1 MDLRGLV
8 RGTVDWSDLE
18 GVGRELADRADE
30 ESVRIEFLEADN
42 WLSTPLIV
50 DEQWFVKIITP
61 QNAFVHAVLTGAR
74 NIGAFSSG
82 TAGFFERFDGPVEMG
97 RHELDANERM
107 GEIGLN
113 TPEPVGVFEYEQF
126 GVVVLEYLD
135 DFRTLGD
142 LSPMEKLSY
151 TDELFEA
158 LARMHDHGLAHGDLR
173 AENVL
178 VVDGELYFIDATSVR
193 EDGMDG
199 ARAYD
204 LACALAVLAPAIDAE
219 AAVEHALS
227 HNSVEDLLAA
237 REFLDFVKLRPDHD
251 FDAMQVKGEIEK
263 AADAPRTTTGQ

>member
-8 RGTVDWSDLE
+8 RGTINWSDVE
-18 GVGRELADRADE
+18 GVGRELAERAGE

-50 DEQWFVKIITP
+50 NEQWFVKIITP

-82 TAGFFERFDGPVEMG
+82 TAGFFERFDNPIEMG
-97 RHELDANERM
+97 RHELEANETMR
-107 GEIGLN
+107 EIGLN
-113 TPEPVGVFEYEQF
+113 TPEPVGVFEYDDM

-135 DFRTLGD
+135 DFRTFDELTTI
-142 LSPMEKLSY
+142 EKLSL
-151 TDELFEA
+151 TDDLFA
-158 LARMHDHGLAHGDLR
+158 SLARMHENGLAHGDLR

-178 VVDGELYFIDATSVR
+178 VVDEELYFIDATCVR
-193 EDGMDG
+193 EDGMEG

-204 LACALAVLAPAIDAE
+204 LACAMAVLAPSIGARE
-219 AAVEHALS
+219 TVTMALQ
-227 HNSVEDLLAA
+227 HNTVDEVLAA

-251 FDAMQVKGEIEK
+251 FDALRVKGEIEK
-263 AADAPRTTTGQ
+263 AAD